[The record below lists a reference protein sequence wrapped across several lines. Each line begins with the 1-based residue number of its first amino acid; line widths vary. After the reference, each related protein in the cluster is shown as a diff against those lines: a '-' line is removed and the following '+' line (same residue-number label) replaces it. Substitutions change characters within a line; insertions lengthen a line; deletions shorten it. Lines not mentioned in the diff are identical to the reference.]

1 MAIDKATTAKAV
13 TSGTQL
19 SSVGTVKTIVGQ
31 VKAVDAN
38 GAERV
43 LQVGDK
49 VYANETIITSADGG
63 VIIEFPNGN
72 HLDLPRS
79 AHIMLDPEIYAAS
92 SAKPAEQEAQDEA
105 ARIARAIAEGRD
117 PTAEAAAAAAGGEA
131 GDEGTTTPLVI
142 DFNNTQGDVT
152 SGYPTGPISLSFPP
166 PQEELPPTIETT
178 PVLPVVSVNVEV
190 KVDTET
196 EQPNPDEVFATT
208 PGVLVEGV
216 SVVEGTEDVTRIV
229 NFVISLNAK
238 YTQDVTVTYV
248 INPGSAY
255 AGSDYTGVLSGKV
268 IIPAGQTSFVV
279 PVEIVHDG

>member
-79 AHIMLDPEIYAAS
+79 AHIMLDPEIYSAS

-105 ARIARAIAEGRD
+105 ARRCGAVILD
-117 PTAEAAAAAAGGEA
+117 PTVYLCDQEYCYGSRNLF
-131 GDEGTTTPLVI
+131 PLYRDDDHLSEYGNKQLV
-142 DFNNTQGDVT
+142 
-152 SGYPTGPISLSFPP
+152 PIFR
-166 PQEELPPTIETT
+166 Q
-178 PVLPVVSVNVEV
+178 
-190 KVDTET
+190 
-196 EQPNPDEVFATT
+196 VFDD
-208 PGVLVEGV
+208 L
-216 SVVEGTEDVTRIV
+216 
-229 NFVISLNAK
+229 AK
-238 YTQDVTVTYV
+238 
-248 INPGSAY
+248 
-255 AGSDYTGVLSGKV
+255 
-268 IIPAGQTSFVV
+268 V
-279 PVEIVHDG
+279 PVGGRP